1 MLNSGNC
8 SDCTA
13 CGSCH
18 ETPNTD
24 TPNLFC
30 LNCQPSDAPC
40 LLACSNNAIEVLGG
54 AITIN
59 SEKCI
64 KCRDC
69 VFVCPL
75 NIIKI

>member
-1 MLNSGNC
+1 MYEIGNC
-8 SDCTA
+8 SNCTA

-18 ETPNTD
+18 ETLNTD

-30 LNCQPSDAPC
+30 MHCKPSEAPC
-40 LLACSNNAIEVLGG
+40 IEICRENAIELLGG

-59 SEKCI
+59 GEKCT

-69 VFVCPL
+69 VDVCPI
-75 NIIKI
+75 NVIKI